1 MMAVNVETMGGDAS
15 SPAPRVLQSTT
26 PGGVPQRPVF
36 PFPQERAMCINPPVP
51 TGRFSLNP
59 AASAA
64 DADAAA
70 LPGAPPHWRQQV
82 QRFIAAAHR
91 SQDAITLAQ
100 AAEQAMAR
108 VQAHLARMH
117 ALAVEASNSDVAAP
131 ERSKAQQEINQRVAD
146 IDRIAR
152 TTAVAGQPLLDGAVH
167 CLLEPVGAIGAV
179 AAQAGGAALACLP
192 NLRAQSLSDLRYA
205 AHCWRLDGAAPTA
218 LPAATGLTLAVGD
231 QPPVALGELPAAT
244 SAAQRLAQLCQVIN
258 DQTAKTGV
266 AAFVQPVQ
274 PLPPVPGAKGEQGA
288 AAADGAVQLQLL
300 SRRMGAQGQALPVQL
315 GGVVQAMPPVRGDG
329 SAACAAAGWTV
340 HAVCPAQHQPGQP
353 GQRLGRAAAAGTSR
367 RPAAQRAGALCRL
380 QPAGPPGC
388 ERIGIEC
395 RAAAQPAGA
404 SGARCRRRHPSQPAA
419 PARAAAAQ
427 RLKAEKPGWTAPGRM
442 KGWAKTGPSMAW
454 VVSRFLAGAYG
465 ALS

>member
-1 MMAVNVETMGGDAS
+1 
-15 SPAPRVLQSTT
+15 
-26 PGGVPQRPVF
+26 
-36 PFPQERAMCINPPVP
+36 MCINPPVP

-64 DADAAA
+64 DAAA
-70 LPGAPPHWRQQV
+70 LHGAPPHWRQQV

-152 TTAVAGQPLLDGAVH
+152 TTAVAGQSLLDGAVH
-167 CLLEPVGAIGAV
+167 CLLEPVGALGAV
-179 AAQAGGAALACLP
+179 AVQAGGAALACLP

-205 AHCWRLDGAAPTA
+205 AHCWLLDGAAPTA

-244 SAAQRLAQLCQVIN
+244 STAQRLAQLCQVIN

-274 PLPPVPGAKGEQGA
+274 PVQSAQGAQGA
-288 AAADGAVQLQLL
+288 AAANGTVQLQLL

-315 GGVVQAMPPVRGDG
+315 GGVLQAMPPVQGDG
-329 SAACAAAGWTV
+329 CAACAAAGWAV
-340 HAVCPAQHQPGQP
+340 HAECGLHSISLASPASAWVGQ
-353 GQRLGRAAAAGTSR
+353 
-367 RPAAQRAGALCRL
+367 L
-380 QPAGPPGC
+380 QL
-388 ERIGIEC
+388 EQ
-395 RAAAQPAGA
+395 AAAQLRSARARFAACSLLGRLAASEPMLNVAPPHSLPVQAAPGA
-404 SGARCRRRHPSQPAA
+404 DAA
-419 PARAAAAQ
+419 PASQ
-427 RLKAEKPGWTAPGRM
+427 RPQPEQPL
-442 KGWAKTGPSMAW
+442 PS
-454 VVSRFLAGAYG
+454 G
-465 ALS
+465 

>member
-1 MMAVNVETMGGDAS
+1 
-15 SPAPRVLQSTT
+15 
-26 PGGVPQRPVF
+26 
-36 PFPQERAMCINPPVP
+36 MCINPPVP

-59 AASAA
+59 AASA
-64 DADAAA
+64 ADAAA

-91 SQDAITLAQ
+91 SQEAITLAQ

-167 CLLEPVGAIGAV
+167 CLLEPVGALGAV

-205 AHCWRLDGAAPTA
+205 AQCWVLEGTAAATTPAATAGAAALPTA

-231 QPPVALGELPAAT
+231 QSPVALGPLPAAT
-244 SAAQRLAQLCQVIN
+244 SVAQRLAQLCQVIN

-266 AAFVQPVQ
+266 AAFIQPM
-274 PLPPVPGAKGEQGA
+274 PPEQGA
-288 AAADGAVQLQLL
+288 ADADVADAAPQPLQWQLL
-300 SRRMGAQGQALPVQL
+300 SRQVGAQGQALPVQL
-315 GGVVQAMPPVRGDG
+315 GGVVQAMPQVRSSG
-329 SAACAAAGWTV
+329 SAACAGWTV
-340 HAVCPAQHQPGQP
+340 HAVCGLHSISLASPASAWVGQ
-353 GQRLGRAAAAGTSR
+353 
-367 RPAAQRAGALCRL
+367 L
-380 QPAGPPGC
+380 QL
-388 ERIGIEC
+388 EQ
-395 RAAAQPAGA
+395 AAAQLRSARARFAAG
-404 SGARCRRRHPSQPAA
+404 SLLGRLGAGESVLNVAPQRSLPVPAA
-419 PARAAAAQ
+419 PSADSATPSSQ
-427 RLKAEKPGWTAPGRM
+427 RPQPEQPL
-442 KGWAKTGPSMAW
+442 PS
-454 VVSRFLAGAYG
+454 G
-465 ALS
+465 

>member
-1 MMAVNVETMGGDAS
+1 
-15 SPAPRVLQSTT
+15 
-26 PGGVPQRPVF
+26 
-36 PFPQERAMCINPPVP
+36 MCINPPVP

-59 AASAA
+59 AASA
-64 DADAAA
+64 ADAAA

-117 ALAVEASNSDVAAP
+117 ALAVEASNSDVAVP

-274 PLPPVPGAKGEQGA
+274 PLPPVPGAQREQGMA
-288 AAADGAVQLQLL
+288 AVDGTVQLQLL

-340 HAVCPAQHQPGQP
+340 HAVCGLHSISLASPASAWVGQ
-353 GQRLGRAAAAGTSR
+353 
-367 RPAAQRAGALCRL
+367 L
-380 QPAGPPGC
+380 QL
-388 ERIGIEC
+388 EQ
-395 RAAAQPAGA
+395 AAAQLRSARARFAACSLLGRLAA
-404 SGARCRRRHPSQPAA
+404 SESVLNVAPPRSLPVPAA
-419 PARAAAAQ
+419 PGADAATPSSQ
-427 RLKAEKPGWTAPGRM
+427 RPQPEQPL
-442 KGWAKTGPSMAW
+442 PS
-454 VVSRFLAGAYG
+454 G
-465 ALS
+465 